1 MEQFIRYLYEYQ
13 QGQPS
18 RNVGFVKVERS
29 EEQTTVHIHGK
40 GLQLGRETELKLYI
54 FFEERKNLTGIFQG
68 MITNINPAVNYRLTF
83 GGEDTGKPENYPK
96 IQGIIMR
103 AESGRHFAAVW
114 SDHPVHVEEMSEW
127 EEPERIP
134 LTMTE
139 AVRQRVAE
147 DISEQKHYA
156 ERQNAAG
163 QEKHAGRGGIPEQVT
178 HAGRRGAAER
188 ANPARQED
196 IPEQANPTGR
206 EDIPEQ
212 AKRAGWEDAAEQAN
226 PAERED
232 IPEQVNPAGREDAAA
247 QENRP
252 GRKDAAEQVT
262 HAGGENT
269 AVREDAAERKNRKKR
284 EDTAEQKYRTEQEF
298 TEEVDVYI
306 TPRKRQC
313 KKISRQ
319 DIAMLPRC
327 EWRLANNSFLL
338 HGCYNYHY
346 LMLIEE
352 GDELWLGVPGLY
364 HSREAR
370 AADAFG
376 FPRFV
381 PLGEID
387 MEPGEEDGDS
397 GEKFGYWCRKVRKM
411 NQFSL

>member
-1 MEQFIRYLYEYQ
+1 
-13 QGQPS
+13 
-18 RNVGFVKVERS
+18 
-29 EEQTTVHIHGK
+29 
-40 GLQLGRETELKLYI
+40 
-54 FFEERKNLTGIFQG
+54 

-163 QEKHAGRGGIPEQVT
+163 QEKHAGRGGIPEQMT

-376 FPRFV
+376 FPLFV

-397 GEKFGYWCRKVRKM
+397 GEKFGYWCRKVRKR

>member
-1 MEQFIRYLYEYQ
+1 M
-13 QGQPS
+13 
-18 RNVGFVKVERS
+18 K
-29 EEQTTVHIHGK
+29 
-40 GLQLGRETELKLYI
+40 
-54 FFEERKNLTGIFQG
+54 
-68 MITNINPAVNYRLTF
+68 
-83 GGEDTGKPENYPK
+83 
-96 IQGIIMR
+96 
-103 AESGRHFAAVW
+103 
-114 SDHPVHVEEMSEW
+114 
-127 EEPERIP
+127 
-134 LTMTE
+134 
-139 AVRQRVAE
+139 
-147 DISEQKHYA
+147 
-156 ERQNAAG
+156 
-163 QEKHAGRGGIPEQVT
+163 
-178 HAGRRGAAER
+178 
-188 ANPARQED
+188 
-196 IPEQANPTGR
+196 
-206 EDIPEQ
+206 
-212 AKRAGWEDAAEQAN
+212 
-226 PAERED
+226 
-232 IPEQVNPAGREDAAA
+232 
-247 QENRP
+247 
-252 GRKDAAEQVT
+252 RKDA
-262 HAGGENT
+262 
-269 AVREDAAERKNRKKR
+269 
-284 EDTAEQKYRTEQEF
+284 AEQKYRTEQEF

>member
-18 RNVGFVKVERS
+18 RNVGFVKVERN

-114 SDHPVHVEEMSEW
+114 SDHPVRVEEMSEW

-147 DISEQKHYA
+147 DISEQKRYA

-163 QEKHAGRGGIPEQVT
+163 QEKHAGREGTPEQAT
-178 HAGRRGAAER
+178 HAGREGAAER

-212 AKRAGWEDAAEQAN
+212 AKRVGWENAAEKAN

-232 IPEQVNPAGREDAAA
+232 IPEKANTAGREDAAA
-247 QENRP
+247 RENRP

-262 HAGGENT
+262 HAGGENA
-269 AVREDAAERKNRKKR
+269 AVREDAAERKNRMER
-284 EDTAEQKYRTEQEF
+284 EDAAEQKYRTEQEF